1 MIHFFELY
9 AFIILTS
16 TLVLGIN
23 YFVIITRPL
32 HPIPVRKRSSSSCY
46 MIETYNTHHRFP
58 CYWTMNS
65 DILNH
70 PYAYKYQSVVLCFK
84 YQIPVDSWLDSR
96 LMFQLPGWPG
106 FLDREI
112 WQFIHFWFLASNVAG
127 WLEMSH
133 DSPNNSIFITP
144 LQHRR
149 STSTFTF
156 LFVVRSGSYG
166 HSLQSGTQDH
176 KLQSDGW
183 NFMIETRRDKTC
195 WTSLFSFFKK
205 IGQIDSTR
213 DMTHFYNS
221 RFDVFSDVVFAQLDM
236 VEIFGREVAWPLYAG
251 VIIIV

>member
-1 MIHFFELY
+1 MDFW
-9 AFIILTS
+9 T
-16 TLVLGIN
+16 GKN
-23 YFVIITRPL
+23 DN
-32 HPIPVRKRSSSSCY
+32 SSSLPS
-46 MIETYNTHHRFP
+46 
-58 CYWTMNS
+58 
-65 DILNH
+65 
-70 PYAYKYQSVVLCFK
+70 FK
-84 YQIPVDSWLDSR
+84 
-96 LMFQLPGWPG
+96 
-106 FLDREI
+106 
-112 WQFIHFWFLASNVAG
+112 
-127 WLEMSH
+127 
-133 DSPNNSIFITP
+133 TP

-213 DMTHFYNS
+213 DMTHFYYS

-236 VEIFGREVAWPLYAG
+236 VEIFGREVA
-251 VIIIV
+251 